1 MKRTI
6 AIIATLLLMA
16 QMFGQ
21 TLRIEAPDKAYV
33 GTPFSV
39 NVMVNASHCSDFAAP
54 KMPGLKVVGTSN
66 RTSIV
71 NGNVSRGYGYTVVAE
86 KEGTVTIGPA
96 SCVVGGKT
104 ITSGTKTIKIEP
116 ASAKPQQQQRRR
128 GGWGWD
134 DEDDEDP
141 FLAVQRQ
148 MQQMMQQ
155 MDPYAGQ
162 AIPTPDPVDPADK
175 NDKDLIFA
183 KISINNT
190 HPYKGEQVIL
200 TYKIYTRVDFRMT
213 GGFHAPEKRG
223 FWAENLLLDQQY
235 IRPKEETING
245 KRYISYEL
253 GREALYAQQDGKL
266 RIDVMDLP
274 IQAVFY
280 TSRPINLGFFT
291 IQASQPDPQE
301 ISLKTNPLEVAVK
314 SLPKAPAD
322 FDGAVGQFSLKGGV
336 DHRKVR
342 ANEAITY
349 SVTLSGKGNL
359 TLVDAPSIEFPS
371 VMEAYDPEFEDDIKR
386 TATGIS
392 GSRTFK
398 WVLIPRSEGRFTIPE
413 LKLSYFDPAEKK
425 YKELSIPAIPVEVE
439 KGDPKLMQNASSGD
453 NKDLKDDI
461 NYLKTSIGKPSF
473 ENPGNE
479 ISLWFWLALV
489 DAALITVLT
498 IIFVKRR
505 QEANKDIAGVRL
517 RRATR
522 EARKRLKRA
531 EKYLQSGD
539 DNRFYEEI
547 YKAIW
552 GCLADKFN
560 IELSRLSGDTVQS
573 CLAEKEVPE
582 EKQQLIKDTLQDVDY
597 ARFAPGDSSSKKQS
611 IYEKALDMIRTL
623 SFVLLFALLVPAL
636 SARELP
642 DTTAGDSVVA
652 TVAPSDYSASMT
664 SAEALYRAAHYQ
676 EALALYESM
685 LNYGY
690 ASQPLYY
697 NAACA
702 YYRTARYPEA
712 ILYYERALRL
722 KPSDRE
728 ARENLA
734 LANSK
739 VVQTIEPLPPTLGQ
753 RCDQVLVLRH
763 TTAFWLVWILLVW
776 VVLMAAGALFAL
788 SGSYSL
794 RKWMFGVMVAAVV
807 ALLPLSYIAVR
818 SHNHYAHHNEAIV
831 IRTVASVQGSPDAGS
846 VERFQ
851 LHGGAKVSVLEEIDG
866 WLEVRAADGNRG
878 WMSVED
884 IERI

>member
-1 MKRTI
+1 
-6 AIIATLLLMA
+6 
-16 QMFGQ
+16 
-21 TLRIEAPDKAYV
+21 
-33 GTPFSV
+33 
-39 NVMVNASHCSDFAAP
+39 
-54 KMPGLKVVGTSN
+54 MP
-66 RTSIV
+66 
-71 NGNVSRGYGYTVVAE
+71 
-86 KEGTVTIGPA
+86 
-96 SCVVGGKT
+96 
-104 ITSGTKTIKIEP
+104 
-116 ASAKPQQQQRRR
+116 
-128 GGWGWD
+128 
-134 DEDDEDP
+134 
-141 FLAVQRQ
+141 AV
-148 MQQMMQQ
+148 
-155 MDPYAGQ
+155 
-162 AIPTPDPVDPADK
+162 
-175 NDKDLIFA
+175 
-183 KISINNT
+183 
-190 HPYKGEQVIL
+190 
-200 TYKIYTRVDFRMT
+200 
-213 GGFHAPEKRG
+213 
-223 FWAENLLLDQQY
+223 
-235 IRPKEETING
+235 
-245 KRYISYEL
+245 
-253 GREALYAQQDGKL
+253 
-266 RIDVMDLP
+266 
-274 IQAVFY
+274 
-280 TSRPINLGFFT
+280 
-291 IQASQPDPQE
+291 
-301 ISLKTNPLEVAVK
+301 
-314 SLPKAPAD
+314 
-322 FDGAVGQFSLKGGV
+322 
-336 DHRKVR
+336 
-342 ANEAITY
+342 
-349 SVTLSGKGNL
+349 
-359 TLVDAPSIEFPS
+359 
-371 VMEAYDPEFEDDIKR
+371 
-386 TATGIS
+386 
-392 GSRTFK
+392 
-398 WVLIPRSEGRFTIPE
+398 
-413 LKLSYFDPAEKK
+413 
-425 YKELSIPAIPVEVE
+425 PVEVE

-453 NKDLKDDI
+453 NKDLKSDI
-461 NYLKTSIGKPSF
+461 NYLKTQPDKPYSGKQEHSY
-473 ENPGNE
+473 
-479 ISLWFWLALV
+479 LWFWLIMALSAV
-489 DAALITVLT
+489 AALAAIVL
-498 IIFVKRR
+498 VKRR

-636 SARELP
+636 SAQELP
-642 DTTAGDSVVA
+642 DTTAGDSVAA
-652 TVAPSDYSASMT
+652 TVEPSDYDASMS
-664 SAEALYRAAHYQ
+664 SAEALYRAAQYQ

-685 LNYGY
+685 LDYGY

-776 VVLMAAGALFAL
+776 ILLMAAGALFAL